1 MLITAKDSEIWIH
14 SMGKRFQLM
23 AVADNADEANQYMER
38 HDDAA
43 VIADFG
49 PLVFMAN
56 KYFGAKS
63 ETE

>member
-1 MLITAKDSEIWIH
+1 
-14 SMGKRFQLM
+14 MGKRFQLM